1 MWRTVEYLQLKCVRC
16 VIGLPS
22 RSLGRAAF
30 AGLHCFLSLAVAGAL
45 AAEQDTTS
53 VSANLPR
60 IATHNNTV
68 PAGVFRN
75 GVLNLNL
82 EIVKG
87 EWYPEAEDGPH
98 VAVYAFAEAGQAP
111 SIPGPL
117 IRVPEG
123 AQIRLRVHNTLAV
136 PVRLYIWNQRPGKD
150 DPVILAAN
158 ENNRVVFPRTLV
170 P

>member
-1 MWRTVEYLQLKCVRC
+1 MANISVFSVHDVPCFRQTTGRAAVNLAYRGISSTQISEVCYRTSY
-16 VIGLPS
+16 

-45 AAEQDTTS
+45 AAGQDTTS

-98 VAVYAFAEAGQAP
+98 CAVYAFAAAGQATA
-111 SIPGPL
+111 S
-117 IRVPEG
+117 
-123 AQIRLRVHNTLAV
+123 
-136 PVRLYIWNQRPGKD
+136 
-150 DPVILAAN
+150 
-158 ENNRVVFPRTLV
+158 
-170 P
+170 